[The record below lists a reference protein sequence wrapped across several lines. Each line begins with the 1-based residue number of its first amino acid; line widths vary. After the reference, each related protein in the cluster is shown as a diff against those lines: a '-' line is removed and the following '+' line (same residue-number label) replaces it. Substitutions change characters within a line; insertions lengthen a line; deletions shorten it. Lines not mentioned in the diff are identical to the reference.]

1 MLNEKEARTLAER
14 VLRLSAAEHTEVSV
28 FTEDSSLTRFAD
40 NAIHQNVAQRDAS
53 VVVRASVG
61 KRYGVGATN
70 DLSDAGLQGAV
81 DQVISIARAM
91 PDMEEFLPPLEPQ
104 GIAKVDGFSIAT
116 AEFGPLQRAAGVRV
130 ICELA
135 SEKGLTAAGA
145 FKVDI
150 DGVTVANSQG
160 LYAHHESTSAELLAV
175 AMSVDSSGHSGQIST
190 DVTRIDPEAVALEA
204 VGKAERGRGPKSVDP
219 GEYEVVL
226 EEYAVSDMLDFLAY
240 LGFGAQAVHE
250 GRSFMSGK
258 IGQQVMGSNI
268 TIRDDGM
275 DPTGMVRPFDFE
287 GYPKQPVGLIVEGVA
302 ASPVHD
308 RRTAAREGGS
318 STGHALPVGSV
329 IGPLP
334 MNLFLQPGHAS
345 KEEMIASVQ
354 RGILV
359 TRFWYTRVVHP
370 LTVHMTGMT
379 RDGAF
384 LIEKGE
390 VVGPVKNLR
399 FTQSYLEA
407 LNNVDLIGKETK
419 LVREFFAA
427 NRVPAI
433 KVGRWAF
440 TGATEY

>member
-1 MLNEKEARTLAER
+1 MLSERDARTLAER
-14 VLRLSAAEHTEVSV
+14 ALKLSSAEQTEVSV

-40 NAIHQNVAQRDAS
+40 NEIHQNVAQRDAT
-53 VVVRASVG
+53 VAVRAAVG

-70 DLSDAGLQGAV
+70 DLSDAGLQEAV
-81 DQVISIARAM
+81 EQAIAIARAM
-91 PDMEEFLPPLEPQ
+91 PDMEEFLPPPEPRPVP
-104 GIAKVDGFSIAT
+104 AADGYSLAT

-135 SEKGLTAAGA
+135 KEKGLTAAGA

-150 DGVTVANSQG
+150 DGVTIANSLG

-175 AMSVDSSGHSGQIST
+175 AMSDDSSGHSGQLAV
-190 DVTRIDPEAVALEA
+190 DVGAIDAEAVAEEA
-204 VGKAERGRGPKSVDP
+204 VGKAERGRHPRAVEP
-219 GEYEVVL
+219 GVYEVVL

-240 LGFGAQAVHE
+240 LGFGALAVQE

-258 IGQQVMGSNI
+258 LGQKVMGANVAI
-268 TIRDDGM
+268 WDDGL
-275 DPTGMVRPFDFE
+275 DPSGLVRPFDYE
-287 GYPKQPVGLIVEGVA
+287 GYPKQRVELIVDGVA
-302 ASPVHD
+302 SRPVHD
-308 RRTAAREGGS
+308 RRTAAKDGQS
-318 STGHALPVGSV
+318 STGHALPAGSV

-334 MNLFLQPGHAS
+334 FNMFLRPGDATR
-345 KEEMIASVQ
+345 EGMTASVQ

-384 LIEKGE
+384 LIDKGE
-390 VVGPVKNLR
+390 IVGPVKNLR

-407 LNNVDLIGKETK
+407 LNHVDLIGKETK
-419 LVREFFAA
+419 MVREFFAV

-433 KVGRWAF
+433 KVGQWRF